1 METIAI
7 PLVVIFLPLM
17 LQKPSAKS
25 KNADHIRYLKKR
37 MSLWKEGKLKELLSE
52 GIEIQKR
59 IKSSKKKEESVSKGF
74 VRLMLQGKVRQ
85 ALKLVN
91 ADTDVCGVHK
101 MNDAI
106 RNILQ
111 EKHPAAEEA
120 QDNVLDNSAVLR
132 VEDVIF
138 ERINGSLVQQSA
150 QNTSG
155 SGGPTKIDA
164 EIWKNLIC
172 SKGYG
177 KYSES
182 LAEEIAVFA
191 RRLCV
196 EDIPHGILDMFWGCR
211 LVPLMKEDDGVRP
224 VGIGET
230 LRRIIG
236 KCVIKA
242 VGNDV
247 QMAAGA
253 LQTCAGVQS
262 GIEAAIHAVARTF

>member
-1 METIAI
+1 
-7 PLVVIFLPLM
+7 
-17 LQKPSAKS
+17 
-25 KNADHIRYLKKR
+25 
-37 MSLWKEGKLKELLSE
+37 
-52 GIEIQKR
+52 
-59 IKSSKKKEESVSKGF
+59 
-74 VRLMLQGKVRQ
+74 
-85 ALKLVN
+85 
-91 ADTDVCGVHK
+91 

-120 QDNVLDNSAVLR
+120 QDNVLDNSALLR

-191 RRLCV
+191 GGLCV
-196 EDIPHGILDMFWGCR
+196 EDLH
-211 LVPLMKEDDGVRP
+211 
-224 VGIGET
+224 
-230 LRRIIG
+230 
-236 KCVIKA
+236 
-242 VGNDV
+242 
-247 QMAAGA
+247 
-253 LQTCAGVQS
+253 
-262 GIEAAIHAVARTF
+262 